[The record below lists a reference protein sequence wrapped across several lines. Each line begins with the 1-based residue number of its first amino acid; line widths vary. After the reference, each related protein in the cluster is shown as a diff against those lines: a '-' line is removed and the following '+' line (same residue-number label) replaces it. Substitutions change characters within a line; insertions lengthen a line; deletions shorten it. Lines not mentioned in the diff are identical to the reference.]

1 MWRPSL
7 EPGGVS
13 SVTDAEAEAV
23 VDADCETESA
33 SEGA

>member
-13 SVTDAEAEAV
+13 SAAEADAEAV